1 MKARFSIIMILLSI
15 AVLTSGLSTAAPPTL
30 DEPVLEGD
38 RLFEMK
44 FGDANS
50 VSLLADLLGDDD
62 PLVRERAALSLG
74 ATNNTTAMQH
84 LRTAMTDAEPGVRI
98 AAVQGAVDLVGKG
111 AAASVSAALGAKE
124 PLRLMAAMRNV
135 RSLNLTGAAPKLSGL
150 LSSQDPLIRSVA
162 LSTLTHL
169 NRAAAPAALETLL
182 GDASD
187 RVRLRAA
194 ENALLSNKPPAS
206 LIDGLLQNAEKPNPP
221 AVRAAALEALGK
233 LAFPKARRLLSAA
246 GKDSDPLVVRG
257 AVRAY
262 HHAAKPKLVRPFLNH
277 SSPTVRLAAIRAAG
291 DLKIAPAIERL
302 FELMVAAFDEPTHMA
317 GRKALR
323 QIGNESVSDGAAE
336 AMDAGVKAVWA
347 LQKGAKPAAPA
358 TQEPAR
364 PNPDAR
370 DNSQIGRVHRR
381 NIASCAWILGDLKS
395 KKAYD
400 IQLKILTDTLD
411 GKTPWK
417 INSSVLL
424 ELVPGLVKIGD
435 RRAVEPLGKVLKK
448 CEKDGVRYLRAIIA
462 YRAGPPYSE
471 VVTGKIMQALGEF
484 KAYQS
489 VGTIIQIADTNVQGL
504 RLSTAASYAYRTFPV
519 LIRDDN
525 RARIEACIL
534 KAIPPEDGQSLLARF
549 HACKAAGKLKLQPAT
564 PALEGIVKT
573 ERPGRR
579 LMRAAAW
586 AIQEI
591 TGKTPELPNPRL
603 RQGDWVIKKLSE

>member
-15 AVLTSGLSTAAPPTL
+15 AVLTSALSTAAPPTL

-44 FGDANS
+44 FGDDEI
-50 VSLLADLLGDDD
+50 VSLLAALLGDDD
-62 PLVRERAALSLG
+62 PLVREEAASSLG
-74 ATNNTTAMQH
+74 ATNNNTAMQH
-84 LRTAMTDAEPGVRI
+84 LRTAMTDEDLGVRMV
-98 AAVQGAVDLVGKG
+98 AVQGAVDLAGKG
-111 AAASVSAALGAKE
+111 AEASVSAALGAKE
-124 PLRLMAAMRNV
+124 PLMRMAAMRNV
-135 RSLNLTGAAPKLSGL
+135 RGLNLTGTAPKLSGL
-150 LSSQDPLIRSVA
+150 LSAQDPLIRSIA

-169 NRAAAPAALETLL
+169 NHAAAPAAIETLL

-194 ENALLSNKPPAS
+194 ENALLSDKPPAS
-206 LIDGLLQNAEKPNPP
+206 LIDALLRNAEKPNPP
-221 AVRAAALEALGK
+221 AVRAAAMEALGK

-246 GKDSDPLVVRG
+246 GKGSHPLVVRG

-262 HHAAKPKLVRPFLNH
+262 HHAAKPKLVRPFLDH
-277 SSPTVRLAAIRAAG
+277 PSPTVRLAAIRAAG
-291 DLKIAPAIERL
+291 DLKIAPAVERL
-302 FELMVAAFDEPTHMA
+302 FELMLTAFDEPTHMA

-323 QIGNESVSDGAAE
+323 EIGNQSVSDGAAD

-347 LQKGAKPAAPA
+347 LAKGAKPAAPRTEESA
-358 TQEPAR
+358 P
-364 PNPDAR
+364 PDPDAR

-381 NIASCAWILGDLKS
+381 NVASCSWILGDMKS

-448 CEKDGVRYLRAIIA
+448 CEREGRAYLRAIIA

-471 VVTGKIMQALGEF
+471 VVTGKIIQALGEF

-504 RLSTAASYAYRTFPV
+504 RLSTAASYAYRTLPV

-525 RARIEACIL
+525 RARVEACIL

-549 HACKAAGKLKLQPAT
+549 YASKAAGKLKLQPAT

-579 LMRAAAW
+579 VMRAAAW

-591 TGKTPELPNPRL
+591 TGKTPGIPDPRL
-603 RQGDWVIKKLSE
+603 RQGDWIIKNISD